1 MTSTHFT
8 GGGDMV
14 SRGRLV
20 RDRNRLRFAWF
31 ERKQMCKFYDLLR
44 VTQEAKIEALEEKIE
59 KLEIALAKAVDNA
72 CEE

>member
-1 MTSTHFT
+1 
-8 GGGDMV
+8 MV
-14 SRGRLV
+14 SRDRLI

-44 VTQEAKIEALEEKIE
+44 VSNESKIEALEEKVE
-59 KLEIALAKAVDNA
+59 MLEIALAKAVDNA